1 MNPRPRRPRG
11 GSPER
16 ATKPLRLSA
25 LHPLSS
31 RLADVVHWIAAGKR
45 NGEIGQILT
54 ISRRTVEKHVQLI
67 FKALHV
73 ETRGAAGSWSH
84 EQRLKL
90 ERARARN
97 RR

>member
-1 MNPRPRRPRG
+1 MNPRTRRPRG
-11 GSPER
+11 GLPQR
-16 ATKPLRLSA
+16 ATKPLPLPA
-25 LHPLSS
+25 LHPLSG
-31 RLADVVHWIAAGKR
+31 RQADVLHWIAAGKR
-45 NGEIGQILT
+45 NDEIGQILV

-73 ETRGAAGSWSH
+73 ETRGAAGSWWH

-97 RR
+97 GR